1 MKHQIKKIDLTN
13 LVSLIKRVSTMDTAV
28 YLNIDKDQIWSS
40 VYTPTR
46 DVVKSVAMK
55 LSTVMEFEKPLTET
69 IKLSF
74 YSGQKL
80 LQSLGFFDKNQ
91 ISAEI
96 ETFEEENVVY
106 AEKIILKDNT
116 LKITI
121 FCQDISMGFTSMT
134 PDQIKKVFDESTKMY
149 DFKLSLENLGKIAS
163 LQSLD
168 KNEYLTIYADSEGV
182 HAKCD
187 SFDIILDD
195 KYTQPKTSK
204 DSVFFKTHLQKM
216 DKETYDVIVCDQKIL
231 YYSTESN
238 TKLATNLV
246 VID

>member
-1 MKHQIKKIDLTN
+1 MKHQIKKIN
-13 LVSLIKRVSTMDTAV
+13 LENLLSLVKRVSSMDTSV
-28 YLNIDKDQIWSS
+28 YLNIDNDNIWSS

-46 DVVKSVAMK
+46 DVVKSVTMK
-55 LSTVMEFEKPLTET
+55 LSTVMEFEKPLKET

-74 YSGQKL
+74 FSGSKL
-80 LQSLGFFDKNQ
+80 LQSLGYFDKNQ

-96 ETFEEENVVY
+96 ETFEEEGVVY
-106 AEKIILKDNT
+106 AEKLTLKDST

-134 PDQIKKVFDESTKMY
+134 DDQIKKVFDESTKNY
-149 DFKLSLENLGKIAS
+149 DFKLSSENLSKIMS

-168 KNEYLTIYADSEGV
+168 KNDYLTIYADSEGV
-182 HAKCD
+182 HTKCD

-195 KYTQPKTSK
+195 KYTQPNPSK
-204 DSVFFKTHLQKM
+204 DSVFFKTHLNKM
-216 DKETYDVIVCDQKIL
+216 DKEIYDIIVCEQKIL
-231 YYSTESN
+231 FYSTESN
-238 TKLATNLV
+238 TKMATNLV

>member
-1 MKHQIKKIDLTN
+1 MKYHVKKIELPN
-13 LVSLIKRVSTMDTAV
+13 LVSLIKRVSSMDTSV
-28 YLNIDKDQIWSS
+28 YLNIDGNNIWSS

-46 DVVKSVAMK
+46 DVVKSVTMK
-55 LSTVMEFEKPLTET
+55 LPTVMEFDKPLTET

-74 YSGQKL
+74 FSGQKL

-96 ETFEEENVVY
+96 ETFEEEGVIY
-106 AEKIILKDNT
+106 AEKLILKDNT

-121 FCQDISMGFTSMT
+121 FCQDISMGFTSMS
-134 PDQIKKVFDESTKMY
+134 DNQIKTVFDETTKTY
-149 DFKLSLENLGKIAS
+149 DFKLSSENLAKITS

-168 KNEYLTIYADSEGV
+168 KNDYLTIYSDEDGV

-195 KYTQPKTSK
+195 TYTSTTASK
-204 DSVFFKTHLQKM
+204 NSVFFKTHLSKM
-216 DKETYDVIVCDQKIL
+216 DKEIYDVVVCEQKIL
-231 YYSTESN
+231 FYSTESN